1 MPSTFFGLNIAR
13 SGMST
18 YNVWLNTTA
27 HNISNVKTV
36 GYTRQTVN
44 QSASKPIS
52 FGTRYGMVGSGTEA
66 LDIVSERDVYY
77 DAKYRLSNSD
87 FGKYETFSYYMK
99 GIENSLYVKDS
110 ETGGLTNA
118 ILEKHPKSD
127 PEAAPQAAPMTAGQ
141 SRPRQTFHKA
151 DKDDW

>member
-99 GIENSLYVKDS
+99 ELK
-110 ETGGLTNA
+110 
-118 ILEKHPKSD
+118 ILFMSRTVRQVVLPMRWIIFSNLLHPLQLGRLI
-127 PEAAPQAAPMTAGQ
+127 PQSGQ
-141 SRPRQTFHKA
+141 RRLVMPIC
-151 DKDDW
+151 